1 MNGSEADDTAV
12 VAKPKGYATDSLGR
26 IVVKSLKEL
35 AAVPAD
41 STIYLCDLSGQGL
54 DSIPDL
60 SRRKITNLNLSHNKL
75 AWKFSIKQLPKTLQ
89 SLNLSHNMLGTLP
102 KEKKLPEHEE
112 RDLQVLVLPEE
123 ENRRSKR
130 YVPGFPNLLWLDISH
145 NNLRSFYFSST
156 LRHIDASHNQLR
168 NVGPTIWWEWYEWRE
183 RTNWRDSAENVS
195 YLNLSYNW
203 DMIEAILYPV
213 EKIDTLITEHCA
225 YGRKI
230 HYGDMLRMN

>member
-102 KEKKLPEHEE
+102 KEK
-112 RDLQVLVLPEE
+112 
-123 ENRRSKR
+123 RRKNCRNTKKETCRYLCCQRKR
-130 YVPGFPNLLWLDISH
+130 IEGVKDMC
-145 NNLRSFYFSST
+145 
-156 LRHIDASHNQLR
+156 
-168 NVGPTIWWEWYEWRE
+168 
-183 RTNWRDSAENVS
+183 RDSPIS
-195 YLNLSYNW
+195 YGLTYR
-203 DMIEAILYPV
+203 
-213 EKIDTLITEHCA
+213 IT
-225 YGRKI
+225 I
-230 HYGDMLRMN
+230 